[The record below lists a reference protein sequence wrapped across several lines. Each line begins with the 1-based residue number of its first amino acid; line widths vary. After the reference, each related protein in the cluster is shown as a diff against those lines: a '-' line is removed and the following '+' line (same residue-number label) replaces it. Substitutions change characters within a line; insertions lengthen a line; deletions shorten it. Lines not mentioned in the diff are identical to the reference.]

1 LNQVQGYPRLGFFT
15 VDLGFQNL
23 RPPTD
28 RGKQKTK
35 YPYLKIF
42 KIRNFLGKQYLT
54 RLLESH
60 GLIAGFLVSICR

>member
-1 LNQVQGYPRLGFFT
+1 MMAGVAIPAPKKNRFFKVGNLKENFEKSQVQGYSGLGFFT

-35 YPYLKIF
+35 
-42 KIRNFLGKQYLT
+42 
-54 RLLESH
+54 
-60 GLIAGFLVSICR
+60 

>member
-1 LNQVQGYPRLGFFT
+1 MNQVKGILRLGFFT

-35 YPYLKIF
+35 YPYLKTF
-42 KIRNFLGKQYLT
+42 KI
-54 RLLESH
+54 
-60 GLIAGFLVSICR
+60 